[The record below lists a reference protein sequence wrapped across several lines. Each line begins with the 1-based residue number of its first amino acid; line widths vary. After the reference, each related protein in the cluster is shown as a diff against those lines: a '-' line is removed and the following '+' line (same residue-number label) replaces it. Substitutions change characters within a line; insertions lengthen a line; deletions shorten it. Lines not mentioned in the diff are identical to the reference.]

1 MSAESP
7 TRAVLTQDG
16 RVLIEQP
23 DGSYRVARGR
33 TDWDRVRAMTE
44 EEVEA
49 AAASDA
55 DAPPLDEAFWRTARV
70 VFPQQTRK
78 RHTGLRIDEDV
89 LAWFRAQ
96 GRGYQTRMN
105 AVLRAYV
112 AAQKREGR

>member
-1 MSAESP
+1 MSAESL

-23 DGSYRVARGR
+23 DGSYRPAEGR
-33 TDWDRVRAMTE
+33 TDWHRVRAMSDD
-44 EEVEA
+44 EVEA
-49 AAASDA
+49 AAASDS
-55 DAPPLDEAFWRTARV
+55 DAPALDETFWRSARV
-70 VFPQQTRK
+70 AVPHQIRK

-112 AAQKREGR
+112 EAQRRQGR